1 MRHRVAGKKL
11 GRTTAHKKAMFRNMV
26 TSLILHDRI
35 ETTLPKAKE
44 LRRWAD
50 RMVTLAKKNTVAARR
65 EAMMVLKDRAALQ
78 KLFTTLVDRYKSRA
92 GGYTRVLKLGYR
104 HGDNAAMAIIEYLSA
119 EAKKVTKS
127 TEGKTKSKAKAAPK
141 SAKGGSAS
149 GGKTPAKKAT
159 KKTETKKAKPAK
171 KAPAV
176 KKAPAKK
183 KTTTA
188 KKKTSK

>member
-1 MRHRVAGKKL
+1 MRHRVAGVKL

-50 RMVTLAKKNTVAARR
+50 KMITLAKKNTVSARR

-119 EAKKVTKS
+119 ETKKVTAS
-127 TEGKTKSKAKAAPK
+127 TGSKTKTKAKAKAAPK
-141 SAKGGSAS
+141 KAEK
-149 GGKTPAKKAT
+149 KTVVAKKASPKGGKST
-159 KKTETKKAKPAK
+159 KKSAAPAMK
-171 KAPAV
+171 KAPAR
-176 KKAPAKK
+176 KI
-183 KTTTA
+183 TTSTA
-188 KKKTSK
+188 KNKTSK